1 MLPICPFEPQFLHMI
16 EIFLYFDEA
25 RYILE
30 RSFNEIWEEGGVDFT
45 KQIGYYT
52 RVSDL
57 FERKD
62 AVLLGYLQS
71 LTI

>member
-1 MLPICPFEPQFLHMI
+1 MI
-16 EIFLYFDEA
+16 EIFLNFDEA

-30 RSFNEIWEEGGVDFT
+30 GSFNEIWEEGGVDFT

-52 RVSDL
+52 GVGDL